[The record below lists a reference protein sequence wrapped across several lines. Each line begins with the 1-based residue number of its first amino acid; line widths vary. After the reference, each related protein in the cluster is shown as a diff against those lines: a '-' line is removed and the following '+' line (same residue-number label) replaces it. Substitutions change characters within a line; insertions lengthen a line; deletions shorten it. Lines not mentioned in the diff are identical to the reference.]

1 MSALEAKCQPAQK
14 VAQHILGFLK
24 SNSKSMPLCRFACDG
39 LKRQRL
45 TVPMMKDNNGEM
57 KVVDWKDAIV
67 TVAKVLDS
75 TPADKMAAVAG
86 GLADAEVTYSLHH
99 LYTYRA

>member
-1 MSALEAKCQPAQK
+1 MNEDVNEEWRGKTETVDVLDSVGSNIVVTHRTGEVLR
-14 VAQHILGFLK
+14 ILPRINEDINEEWLSDK
-24 SNSKSMPLCRFACDG
+24 SRFACDG

-45 TVPMMKDNNGEM
+45 TVPMMKDNIGEM

-75 TPADKMAAVAG
+75 TPADK
-86 GLADAEVTYSLHH
+86 
-99 LYTYRA
+99 